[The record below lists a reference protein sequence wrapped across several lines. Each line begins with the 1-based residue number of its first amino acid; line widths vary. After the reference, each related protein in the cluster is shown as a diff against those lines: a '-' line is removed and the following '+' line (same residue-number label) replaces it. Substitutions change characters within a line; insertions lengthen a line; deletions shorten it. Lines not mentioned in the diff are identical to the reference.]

1 MNDTRAK
8 LLFVDA
14 YDSFS
19 ENIISLLHE
28 VLDVSV
34 TVIQIDTDI
43 KGRHGV
49 SDSDYFARF
58 HAIVLG
64 PGPGD
69 PLNDA
74 DIGLFKSVWAVAA
87 QQKIPVLG
95 ICLGFQSLCATYGMR
110 ITRLE
115 TPCHGHAKPIYSYHN
130 DIFTATGHVV
140 ATCYNSLGIRRP
152 EPGWITPVSRPLS
165 RGSDCSS
172 EAVSRRSSLEMAQNY
187 GIDEDGSGLRFLAWD
202 DDGWLQGV
210 RHATLPF
217 WGLQFH
223 PESCKSNKVC
233 HTIIR
238 NWFGLGRVSNKDRLV
253 ASETTAR
260 DVTPPARSGA
270 PPDPENNALLRR
282 LLSLTSDRNEVI
294 SKRMQLSLD
303 RRHMAEACYDLSNW
317 ERVAMLESSKK
328 GRYSIYAFTDDKT
341 WTLEH
346 LQGLCKVTTNDH
358 VESHSCP
365 LGEAM
370 SVIEYLMNAR
380 LLPNGPAESPFWGGL
395 VGYFSYEMGL
405 DLLSI
410 DDPLMNSI
418 PREVPDYS
426 LMWVDRSIVIDKID
440 GTVHVQSL
448 RPNDEEWLEST
459 SKVILALATYTA
471 PPLRTPTISPA
482 KATLP
487 SHSTYTSQ
495 IASCLTQLHA
505 GNSYELCLTT
515 STPLTLP
522 ADTSPF
528 YLHQQLLTHN
538 PSTYSAL
545 LVLPSVTILSSS
557 PEHFL
562 SWSRPG
568 LIFPDTVLSMMPMKG
583 TLAKREGMTSAMAE
597 KLLRTPKEEAENLMI
612 VDLIRHDLARALKD
626 TARVEI
632 TVPQLFALVEAET
645 VYQLI
650 SHIRARVPAPLP
662 TPVPATPPS
671 GPPTFWPEPP
681 ATVLKHQRT
690 ATLKHAMAA
699 LRSTLPPGSMTGAPK
714 KRSCEI
720 LRGLERRNRGVYAG
734 VIGYL
739 DVGGGGCWSVA
750 IRCAFSSNS
759 ARRDDGTR
767 EWHVGAGGAITVLS
781 EIEGEWEE
789 MQVKMGSVLR
799 GFGVVEG

>member
-1 MNDTRAK
+1 MIGTGAR

-28 VLDVSV
+28 VLDVSI

-43 KGRHGV
+43 KARFGV
-49 SDSDYFARF
+49 SNSDYFARF
-58 HAIVLG
+58 HAIALG

-69 PLNDA
+69 PLNA
-74 DIGLFKSVWAVAA
+74 TDIGLFRSVWAVAA

-140 ATCYNSLGIRRP
+140 ATCYNSLGVRKP
-152 EPGWITPVSRPLS
+152 EPGWMTPVSRPLS

-172 EAVSRRSSLEMAQNY
+172 TPVSRRSSLEMAQNY

-223 PESCKSNKVC
+223 PESCKSNRTC
-233 HTIIR
+233 HVIIR
-238 NWFGLGRVSNKDRLV
+238 NWFGLARVSNKDRTV
-253 ASETTAR
+253 ALDPTADEET
-260 DVTPPARSGA
+260 PQARSDTS
-270 PPDPENNALLRR
+270 PDPANVILLRR
-282 LLSLTSDRNEVI
+282 LLSLTHKTNQVI
-294 SKRMQLSLD
+294 SRRMQLGLD
-303 RRHMAEACYDLSNW
+303 RRHMAEACYNLSNW

-328 GRYSIYAFTDDKT
+328 GRYSIYAVTDDET
-341 WTLEH
+341 WSIEY
-346 LQGLCKVTTNDH
+346 LQGVCKLSTNH
-358 VESHSCP
+358 QVETHPCCLS
-365 LGEAM
+365 EAM
-370 SVIEYLMNAR
+370 SVIEDLMHAR
-380 LLPNGPAESPFWGGL
+380 MALDGPADSPFWGGL

-405 DLLSI
+405 DLLNI
-410 DDPLMNSI
+410 DDPLDNSI

-426 LMWVDRSIVIDKID
+426 LTWVDRSIVVDKID
-440 GTVHVQSL
+440 GTVHIQSL

-459 SKVILALATYTA
+459 SKVILALATYSP
-471 PPLRTPTISPA
+471 PPLRPPIIPPA

-487 SHSTYTSQ
+487 SHQTYTTQ
-495 IASCLTQLHA
+495 ITSCLDQLHA

-515 STPLTLP
+515 STPLSLP
-522 ADTSPF
+522 ADTSAF
-528 YLHQQLLTHN
+528 HLHQRLLTHN

-545 LVLPSVTILSSS
+545 LILPSTTILSSS

-562 SWSRPG
+562 SWARPT
-568 LIFPDTVLSMMPMKG
+568 LTLPDTELHMMPMKG

-612 VDLIRHDLARALKD
+612 VDLIRHDLARALKGSGQ
-626 TARVEI
+626 VEI

-671 GPPTFWPEPP
+671 GLPTYWPEPP
-681 ATVLKHQRT
+681 ATVLKHHHT
-690 ATLKHAMAA
+690 MSLKHAMSA
-699 LRSTLPPGSMTGAPK
+699 LKSTLPPGSMTGAPK

-720 LRGLERRNRGVYAG
+720 LRSLEQRNRGVYAG

-750 IRCAFSSNS
+750 IRCAFSANG
-759 ARRDDGTR
+759 AKRDDGMR
-767 EWHVGAGGAITVLS
+767 EWHAGAGGAVTVLS
-781 EIEGEWEE
+781 EVEGEWEE
-789 MQVKMGSVLR
+789 MRVKMGSVLK
-799 GFGVVEG
+799 GFGVTEG